1 MAAYELERR
10 ETEDPGVA
18 LVEATGE
25 LDLTNAADVEQRL
38 DELSAGAG
46 ALVLD
51 LNGVSF
57 IDSAALHM
65 FFRIGRLRGVGG
77 FGILLNPTAAIART
91 LEIVGLDDLVTV
103 RASYAE
109 LVDALGG

>member
-1 MAAYELERR
+1 VSAYELELR
-10 ETEDPGVA
+10 ETKDPGVA

-38 DELSAGAG
+38 DELASGAG

-57 IDSAALHM
+57 IDSAALHL
-65 FFRIGRLRGVGG
+65 FFRIGRLRGDG
-77 FGILLNPTAAIART
+77 FGIVLDPTAAIART
-91 LEIVGLDDLVTV
+91 LDIVGLNDLVTV
-103 RASYAE
+103 RASYSE
-109 LVDALGG
+109 LVGELGG